1 MHCFNDLKYCR
12 YLQLYRVAVVNCT
25 VVHVMYVMCRKPQT
39 QTTDTDHNPTTVDC
53 HLSLTTYYIIHVCMY
68 YVPWYVCS
76 MYMYVH
82 MYTI

>member
-53 HLSLTTYYIIHVCMY
+53 HLSLTVDLFQLHVQLQLQLQL
-68 YVPWYVCS
+68 
-76 MYMYVH
+76 
-82 MYTI
+82 